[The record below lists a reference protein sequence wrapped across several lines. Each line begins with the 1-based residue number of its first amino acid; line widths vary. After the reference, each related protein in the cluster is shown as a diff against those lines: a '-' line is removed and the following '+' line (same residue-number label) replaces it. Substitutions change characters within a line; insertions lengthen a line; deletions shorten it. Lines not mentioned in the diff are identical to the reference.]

1 MLKLK
6 NIELPSTIAFLN
18 RISLRTKA
26 SRARTLLVKKL
37 DIRLQEYVKFQ
48 QEILDKFA
56 VKDDTGEVV
65 KDEHGVFT
73 WQADHVQEGNESFK
87 ELGDEEV
94 LLNIEEYRP
103 NMAFLKAALDDLD
116 MELSGVDA
124 LVYDLLMDQL
134 EEETKGEADGY

>member
-1 MLKLK
+1 M
-6 NIELPSTIAFLN
+6 
-18 RISLRTKA
+18 
-26 SRARTLLVKKL
+26 
-37 DIRLQEYVKFQ
+37 
-48 QEILDKFA
+48 
-56 VKDDTGEVV
+56 

-73 WQADHVQEGNESFK
+73 WQADHVQEGNEAFK

-94 LLNIEEYRP
+94 FLNIEEYRP

-134 EEETKGEADGY
+134 EEEIKGE

>member
-37 DIRLQEYVKFQ
+37 DVRLQEYVKFQ

-73 WQADHVQEGNESFK
+73 WQADHVQEGNEAFK
-87 ELGDEEV
+87 ELGEEEV
-94 LLNIEEYRP
+94 FLNIEEYRP

-134 EEETKGEADGY
+134 EEETKGEDE

>member
-6 NIELPSTIAFLN
+6 NIELPPTIAFLN

-37 DIRLQEYVKFQ
+37 DARLQEYVKFQ

-56 VKDDTGEVV
+56 VKDDTGEVA
-65 KDEHGVFT
+65 KDEHGIFT
-73 WQADHVQEGNESFK
+73 WEEAHVQEGNEAFK

-94 LLNIEEYRP
+94 FLNIEEYRP
-103 NMAFLKAALDDLD
+103 NMVFLKAALDDLD

-134 EEETKGEADGY
+134 EEEIKGE